1 MAQSAPPTALERVV
15 ITANRT
21 PQPLP
26 TVLADLTVIDR
37 DEIERAGVT
46 GLADLLA
53 RQPGIEITRNG
64 GPGTSTS
71 VFIRGS
77 ETRHT
82 AVYIDGVRVDSQST
96 GGAVWEQIPLDQI
109 ERIEILRGP
118 AAAIYGSDAV
128 AGVVQLF
135 TKRGQGP
142 ARPTASL
149 TVGSYN
155 TVQGQAGISGSAD
168 ALNYSLS
175 TARGRSDGFD
185 ATKTGAIGHNPDKD
199 GWERSSVQGRVGYQ
213 INNEHRVDASL
224 LASNLESG
232 YDGSATTDDHNHHTL
247 RTGNAAWQGRWNA
260 DATTRLQVGQTRS
273 TYETKPSFYRTETT
287 LNDYTLLHEQKV
299 GGNVFTGTLE
309 RREDK
314 LFNPATAFGAA
325 FGGKRH
331 QDAIGLG
338 WRSDFGDHGLQAHVR
353 RDDDSEFGGKSTG
366 SLAWGWKFLP
376 DWRVTAAAATSFRA
390 PTLYQRFSEYGVAS
404 LVPESGRNVELGLR
418 WAVAGSEASLTA
430 WRNKVTNLIAF
441 GSPGA
446 CVSTFGCYE
455 NVGRAQLEGV
465 TLAGRTALGGVV
477 LRGSLDWHDPRD
489 LDTDKVLRR
498 RANRLASFG
507 AETVLAGWTV
517 GAEVQAAGLRYE
529 NTANTQVLG
538 KHRQH
543 SSARRL
549 RPLELLRQQA
559 ADEGA
564 VAGRAHRQPRRQVL
578 RTGAQLRDRRP
589 QRPGLAAL
597 VALIRRAPPPRLT
610 TL

>member
-15 ITANRT
+15 VTVNRT
-21 PQPLP
+21 PQPLA

-37 DEIERAGVT
+37 DEIERTGVAGV
-46 GLADLLA
+46 ADLLA

-64 GPGTSTS
+64 GVGNSTS
-71 VFIRGS
+71 VFIRGG

-82 AVYIDGVRVDSQST
+82 AVYVDGVRLDSQST

-109 ERIEILRGP
+109 ERIEFLRGP
-118 AAAIYGSDAV
+118 AAAIYGSDAI

-155 TVQGQAGISGSAD
+155 TVQGQVGVSGSAN
-168 ALNYSLS
+168 ALNYALS
-175 TARGRSDGFD
+175 GVRGRSDGFD
-185 ATKTGAIGHNPDKD
+185 ATKPGAFGHNPDKD
-199 GWERSSVQGRVGYQ
+199 GWKRSSVQGRVGYQ
-213 INNEHRVDASL
+213 INAEHRVDASL
-224 LASNLESG
+224 LASNLKSS
-232 YDGSATTDDHNHHTL
+232 YDGSATTNDENHHTL
-247 RTGNAAWQGRWNA
+247 RTGNVVWQGRWNA
-260 DATTRLQVGQTRS
+260 DSTTRLQVGQTRS
-273 TYETKPSFYRTETT
+273 TYETQPSFYRTETT

-314 LFNPATAFGAA
+314 LFNPETAFSAA

-338 WRSDFGDHGLQAHVR
+338 WRGDFGDHGLQAHVR

-376 DWRVTAAAATSFRA
+376 EWRVTAAAATSFRV

-418 WAVAGSEASLTA
+418 WAAAGGEASLMA
-430 WRNKVTNLIAF
+430 WRNKVTNLIVF
-441 GSPGA
+441 GSPGP
-446 CVSTFGCYE
+446 CINTFGCYQ
-455 NVGRAQLEGV
+455 NVGRAEVEGV
-465 TLAGRTALGGVV
+465 TLAGRTDLDGVTLRASLG
-477 LRGSLDWHDPRD
+477 WHDPRNF
-489 LDTDKVLRR
+489 DTDKVLRR
-498 RANRLASFG
+498 RAKRLATFG

-517 GAEVQAAGLRYE
+517 GTEVQAAGLRYE
-529 NTANTQVLG
+529 NAANTQVLG
-538 KHRQH
+538 GFGLVNLYVSTQLNPGMSLEARIDNLGDKSYELARNYAT
-543 SSARRL
+543 ARRNGQV
-549 RPLELLRQQA
+549 LLRWS
-559 ADEGA
+559 
-564 VAGRAHRQPRRQVL
+564 L
-578 RTGAQLRDRRP
+578 
-589 QRPGLAAL
+589 
-597 VALIRRAPPPRLT
+597 
-610 TL
+610 